1 MNRSGNFSPN
11 KSGVGFASQSQMS
24 SPTKYGSPSKKGGYA
39 ESQTDAQSVM
49 TGATRG
55 YSPSKND
62 GGFPGGGFPGGKNI
76 FSIMEK
82 HGFAGGSSGL
92 TMGNKDFM
100 KLQNAG
106 GSMKGGPRSA
116 TGSRKT
122 GRTGYSKSRKS
133 KNDQEDFESMEIEEI

>member
-24 SPTKYGSPSKKGGYA
+24 SPTKYGSPSRKGGYA

-62 GGFPGGGFPGGKNI
+62 GGFPGGAFGGGKNI

-100 KLQNAG
+100 KL
-106 GSMKGGPRSA
+106 
-116 TGSRKT
+116 
-122 GRTGYSKSRKS
+122 
-133 KNDQEDFESMEIEEI
+133 

>member
-24 SPTKYGSPSKKGGYA
+24 SPTKYGSPSRKGGYA

-55 YSPSKND
+55 YSPSKNE

-100 KLQNAG
+100 KL
-106 GSMKGGPRSA
+106 
-116 TGSRKT
+116 
-122 GRTGYSKSRKS
+122 
-133 KNDQEDFESMEIEEI
+133 

>member
-1 MNRSGNFSPN
+1 
-11 KSGVGFASQSQMS
+11 
-24 SPTKYGSPSKKGGYA
+24 
-39 ESQTDAQSVM
+39 M

-55 YSPSKND
+55 YSPSKGD
-62 GGFPGGGFPGGKNI
+62 GGFPGGVFGGGKNI

-82 HGFAGGSSGL
+82 HGFSGGSSGL

-106 GSMKGGPRSA
+106 GSMKGGPRSM

-122 GRTGYSKSRKS
+122 GRTGMSKSRKS
-133 KNDQEDFESMEIEEI
+133 KNEQEDFEAMEVEEIQSRIESLEDAMKKLEKSRAKILKKVTTAVQREQAKKDL